1 MDRPGRP
8 SLYEPAFA
16 EQAFELCLAGAT
28 NQDLA
33 ATFEVGPQHDRQL
46 AAQTPR
52 VRSGGEE
59 RTRPCRRQGGARPL
73 LAGRRLQLRKHE
85 GPAPLRRAG
94 GGAADGASAARRQS
108 RHLLAAQPPSAAMAR
123 RPQAAAGRGTEVE
136 RLGRGVRA
144 GASCRRG
151 RSCRINLGGLCFRT
165 RAVRAGA
172 R

>member
-46 AAQTPR
+46 AAETPR
-52 VRSGGEE
+52 IRPVGEAGTRS
-59 RTRPCRRQGGARPL
+59 RRRSRRARPL
-73 LAGRRLQLRKHE
+73 FARRRLYLRDHP
-85 GPAPLRRAG
+85 GRAPPRRAG
-94 GGAADGASAARRQS
+94 VGAPDGAQAAGCS
-108 RHLLAAQPPSAAMAR
+108 GRHHLAAQPPSAAMAR